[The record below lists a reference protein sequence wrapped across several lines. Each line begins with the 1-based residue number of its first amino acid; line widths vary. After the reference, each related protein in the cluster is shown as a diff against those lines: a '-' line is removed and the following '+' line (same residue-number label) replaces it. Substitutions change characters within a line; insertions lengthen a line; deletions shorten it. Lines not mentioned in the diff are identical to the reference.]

1 MVRRDQV
8 GTPAQRCGN
17 SDGDKSRRL
26 LVDAAQRRSPL
37 AQKYLEDEPQ
47 AGALLLEQ
55 AQRRLRRAGRGPCR
69 APRDAPGRAAARR
82 SQPRR
87 RARRGVRSLLAVC
100 RRADGGTAVEGAP
113 RAVGGVLPVVGAGVA
128 VPHLPLAGAP
138 VEAALVTLAAPLQ
151 GPTPDGV
158 RASTVVVLLSPE
170 YAGRWSRSS
179 ASPSSRRSAEGAQKR
194 STATP
199 CSSPPGTGESSRCTT
214 TSRPSSTHAVEA
226 TVPGW
231 NQ

>member
-55 AQRRLRRAGRGPCR
+55 AQRRLRRAGRGPRR
-69 APRDAPGRAAARR
+69 ALRDAPGRAAVRR

-87 RARRGVRSLLAVC
+87 RARRGVRALLAVG
-100 RRADGGTAVEGAP
+100 RRADGGAAVEGAP
-113 RAVGGVLPVVGAGVA
+113 RAVGGVFAAGS
-128 VPHLPLAGAP
+128 
-138 VEAALVTLAAPLQ
+138 
-151 GPTPDGV
+151 V
-158 RASTVVVLLSPE
+158 RASRCRHLP
-170 YAGRWSRSS
+170 AGRRSGGGDAGDAHRAAAGADPRRGGRRRS
-179 ASPSSRRSAEGAQKR
+179 WCCCRPSATAASPPASRTWRGSRLDAAPAGVRRPVVAIERVAELEQIR
-194 STATP
+194 
-199 CSSPPGTGESSRCTT
+199 
-214 TSRPSSTHAVEA
+214 
-226 TVPGW
+226 
-231 NQ
+231 

>member
-1 MVRRDQV
+1 MSRSRAS
-8 GTPAQRCGN
+8 PSA
-17 SDGDKSRRL
+17 SRR
-26 LVDAAQRRSPL
+26 AGSCCSSAEPTSATCSTWRARASRGGPAGRRRRSCRRRS
-37 AQKYLEDEPQ
+37 AS
-47 AGALLLEQ
+47 GG
-55 AQRRLRRAGRGPCR
+55 RRLRRW
-69 APRDAPGRAAARR
+69 
-82 SQPRR
+82 
-87 RARRGVRSLLAVC
+87 
-100 RRADGGTAVEGAP
+100 
-113 RAVGGVLPVVGAGVA
+113 VGAGVRCR
-128 VPHLPLAGAP
+128 HLPAGRRSGGGDAGDAHR
-138 VEAALVTLAAPLQ
+138 AAAE

-170 YAGRWSRSS
+170 RDRGQPARIGHVARLAASTPRSPECAGRWSRSS
-179 ASPSSRRSAEGAQKR
+179 ASPSSSRSAEGAQKR